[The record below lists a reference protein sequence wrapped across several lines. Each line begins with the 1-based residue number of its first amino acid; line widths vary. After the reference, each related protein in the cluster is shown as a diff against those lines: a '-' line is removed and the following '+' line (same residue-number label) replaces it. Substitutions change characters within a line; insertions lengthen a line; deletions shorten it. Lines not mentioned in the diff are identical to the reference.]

1 MHLLV
6 YILSLV
12 RKNIDSVVWS
22 RPSILSI
29 LRVQRNVTQRH
40 DWHLDYHLAAIRLSH
55 LHIMLTFSSVLVY
68 DAEAAR
74 LLSANSL
81 LRARLC
87 ASQFSRIRSGTL
99 KADNRMRNINH
110 SIHLISAII
119 YTAPFARRP
128 TTRARL
134 NGRNRMR
141 WSNKIFTISN
151 KLSRHRTLP
160 TPSADTN
167 ITDVFPWVTSFFFL
181 RRLNSA
187 LGSSGLYKN
196 GR

>member
-1 MHLLV
+1 MLA
-6 YILSLV
+6 ILSLV
-12 RKNIDSVVWS
+12 RKKKI
-22 RPSILSI
+22 SIALFD
-29 LRVQRNVTQRH
+29 RDHRYYRYYAFQRNNVITFTEAR
-40 DWHLDYHLAAIRLSH
+40 LAPRLPLAAIRLSH

-74 LLSANSL
+74 LLSANSS

-119 YTAPFARRP
+119 YTARSLADQQ
-128 TTRARL
+128 RARL
-134 NGRNRMR
+134 NDRNRMR

-151 KLSRHRTLP
+151 KLP
-160 TPSADTN
+160 GIAN
-167 ITDVFPWVTSFFFL
+167 
-181 RRLNSA
+181 A
-187 LGSSGLYKN
+187 EYK
-196 GR
+196 